1 MSKRVQP
8 SQDYANQFEEMLGER
23 MRSTLRLDSVDGL
36 PESWSALINEIESR
50 IDPARADDHG
60 QRTDTAPAAASRDT
74 LWALNS

>member
-8 SQDYANQFEEMLGER
+8 SQEYANQFEEMLGER
-23 MRSTLRLDSVDGL
+23 MRATLRLDSIDGL
-36 PESWSALINEIESR
+36 PDSWSALIEVIESR

-60 QRTDTAPAAASRDT
+60 QSADTAPRAASRDT